1 MRRNWLKWL
10 FTFEGRVNR
19 KEYFVAGV
27 LLAALKIGIDWWAM
41 GRFGGM
47 QYVWS
52 YDLPALYSVV
62 PATRTHILFVL
73 WAITIPFFW
82 SGIALTTR
90 RLRDA
95 GRHPAWV
102 CLFFVPLAKIAMFLW
117 LIVDPSLT
125 NHSEADGE
133 QRAAEGLSGRD
144 WGVLGIVVAS
154 VLGLLFAAYGTR
166 TLAMYGWGLF
176 LGIPFLM
183 GFIASWFFNRNEI
196 HSVWP
201 TVGMSVMP
209 IGLLGV
215 GLLAFAFEGLICLA
229 MALPLALPFA
239 IAGGLAARNILR
251 GDRPEAAPRAFTAC
265 VTMLPVM
272 MFTEHAAK
280 LEPPVIPVTTSIVI
294 HAPVSVVWKNV
305 ISFPPLAPPKELIFR
320 AGIAYP
326 IAGQIVGSGPGA
338 VRYCRFS
345 TGDFVEPITTWD
357 ENHLLAFNVTAQPPS
372 MRELSP
378 WKITPP
384 HVERNYM
391 RSQHGQ
397 FRLVALDD
405 HTTLLEGTTWY
416 QNYFWPQAYWRE
428 WSDGIVHRIHM
439 RVLEHVK
446 AQAEGE
452 VATK

>member
-1 MRRNWLKWL
+1 MRRNWLKWF

-19 KEYFVAGV
+19 REYLVSGL
-27 LLAALKIGIDWWAM
+27 LLAAVKIGIDWWAM
-41 GRFGGM
+41 GRFGGQ
-47 QYVWS
+47 QYLWS
-52 YDLPALYSVV
+52 YDLPAFYRVV
-62 PATRTHILFVL
+62 PAARANLVPLL
-73 WAITIPFFW
+73 WAYTIPFFW

-117 LIVDPSLT
+117 LVGDPGTT
-125 NHSEADGE
+125 NTSEVDGE

-144 WGVLGIVVAS
+144 RGVLGIVVAA
-154 VLGLLFAAYGTR
+154 VFGLLFAAYGTR

-183 GFIASWFFNRNEI
+183 GFIASWFYNRDEI
-196 HSVWP
+196 RPVWG
-201 TVGMSVMP
+201 TVWMSCMP

-215 GLLAFAFEGLICLA
+215 GLICFALEGLICLL
-229 MALPLALPFA
+229 MVLPLALPVA
-239 IAGGLAARNILR
+239 IAGGMVARNILR
-251 GDRPEAAPRAFTAC
+251 GDRPEVAPRAFTAW

-272 MFTEHAAK
+272 MFSEHAAK

-305 ISFPPLAPPKELIFR
+305 ISFPPLAAPKELIFR

-326 IAGQIVGSGPGA
+326 IAGQIVGEGPGA

-357 ENHLLAFNVTAQPPS
+357 ENHLLAFDVSAEPPS
-372 MRELSP
+372 LRELSP
-378 WKITPP
+378 WKISPP

-391 RSQHGQ
+391 RSRHGQ
-397 FRLVALDD
+397 FRLVAMDD

-428 WSDGIVHRIHM
+428 WSDGIVHRIHL

-446 AQAEGE
+446 AQAEG
-452 VATK
+452 ALR